1 MVNRWHCLVRA
12 KAAIDETCRRK
23 CSRSAPSSIRRAPK
37 KKLNEKIG
45 LNAGKVMN
53 EYDIFFKEFNG
64 RVESMRIPATGHFIV
79 SLSLHQLMILAAM
92 VNARNNR

>member
-45 LNAGKVMN
+45 KVMN

-64 RVESMRIPATGHFIV
+64 HVESMRIPATGHFIV